1 MNTKETV
8 VRMYQ
13 PGDEEG
19 IIRLFNS
26 IFPREMTL
34 EEWRWK
40 YLGRGNTKVYS
51 SVAVHPEQGI
61 VAHYGGV
68 PHRMTYLGREVH
80 GLAIG
85 DVMVHPGFRH
95 FKTFKKM
102 AELVPDEAARD
113 GFILGYGFPSER
125 ALRLPEKLGLYE
137 KVEDIVEANRDIT
150 SRNNL
155 PRFLYKFF
163 PLDYDDARIGRLW
176 DECKGEI
183 GLAVIRDQDYFKWR
197 YRDHPFQNYEFWGLR
212 LRTST
217 RLTGLAVLKKEQE
230 RILLMDFLC
239 RRKHLPPLIIKVE
252 NYTLSSGRK
261 RLTVWIPPYLE
272 KPFEEMGFSTGPAG
286 TCIPRTTHEKGL
298 KKHEI
303 EGRFFYTFGDTDF
316 Q

>member
-1 MNTKETV
+1 MNVEGTK

-51 SVAVHPEQGI
+51 SVVVDQEQGI

-68 PHRMTYLGREVH
+68 PHRMTYLGKEVY

-85 DVMVHPGFRH
+85 DVMVHPRFRH

-125 ALRLPEKLGLYE
+125 ALKLPEKLGLYE
-137 KVEDIVEANRDIT
+137 KVEDIVEANKDIA
-150 SRNNL
+150 SKNNL
-155 PRFLYKFF
+155 SRFFYKFF
-163 PLDYDDARIGRLW
+163 PLDYNDERIEKLW
-176 DECKGEI
+176 DECKMEI
-183 GLAVIRDQDYFKWR
+183 GLGVIRDRAYFKWR
-197 YRDHPFQNYEFWGLR
+197 YRDHPFMKYELWGLR
-212 LRTST
+212 HRIRSSLV
-217 RLTGLAVLKKEQE
+217 GLAVLKKEPE
-230 RILLMDFLC
+230 RILLMDFLV
-239 RRKHLPPLIIKVE
+239 RKIHLNSLISKIE
-252 NYTLSSGRK
+252 NYTLASCLK

-272 KPFEEMGFSTGPAG
+272 EAFQLLGYSTAPAG

-298 KKHEI
+298 TKKEI